1 MPCECF
7 VEFGLET
14 AVPPAGFVKKA
25 AAGDF
30 RMNEGTL

>member
-1 MPCECF
+1 MNVLLNVDWKLPLLRL
-7 VEFGLET
+7 GLL
-14 AVPPAGFVKKA
+14 KKA